1 MVREIA
7 LTEID
12 GEAVVVASGGSWN
25 DCALHLWR
33 LDTQERIGPRLTGHD
48 NTIGSLGTAT
58 VAGRSIALTSSTDG
72 LRRWDLARGEQLGE
86 VLADHSLK
94 MITEVEGVPVA
105 VMSSNKAIRL
115 WNLAALIA

>member
-1 MVREIA
+1 MAVTGGHDDFVQAWDLRSGKPIGKPLTGIDPVVREIA

-58 VAGRSIALTSSTDG
+58 VAGRSIALTPGADG
-72 LRRWDLARGEQLGE
+72 SRPMGPGPR
-86 VLADHSLK
+86 
-94 MITEVEGVPVA
+94 
-105 VMSSNKAIRL
+105 
-115 WNLAALIA
+115 